1 MDAHLSPGSV
11 LAGKYRIERQLG
23 KGGMGAVYLA
33 THLGTTR
40 TVALKV
46 IVPHLAGNR
55 EFFVRFQREA
65 EAAGRLRHPNVV
77 NVTDFGVARH
87 GDGELAYLVMEYL
100 DGRTLADH
108 LREHR
113 RPPAPLVM
121 DVVDQVALALDAAH
135 GLGIVHRDLKP
146 DNIWLESNRRGAYNV
161 KVLDFG
167 IAKVADS
174 QAPDVDAP
182 RAAAPAVPAGV
193 PAAEAA
199 TVALAPAERET
210 AVIAGTSIQSLTR
223 DYATVAGALVGTP
236 AYMSPEQCQGAAVD
250 ARSDVYSLAVI
261 TYQMLSGELP
271 FQAETLA
278 ATLQMQIAELPPPLE
293 VKSPSVPK
301 SLAAVVRAGL
311 AKRPE
316 DRPRTAGIFA
326 AQLRVGAEGEG
337 RLLRRS
343 KDLAATQTQ
352 RFMWL
357 LIAAVL
363 PLIPLLLAMRS
374 VLELAGAA
382 NWPPQVTVL
391 AAVAFSAFLA
401 LAAGQWYEAIC
412 ALVLSSIVRTRR
424 YDFSWLELAKE
435 ARGIAGAFVV
445 TKLVSL
451 TRLTPGA
458 AMAGALWP
466 VVCALEG
473 RRGSEALRR
482 SAELAAVVPPLARGI
497 ALRLI
502 SPALTVGLIFPAM
515 FSLTNPAVLREYAR
529 QMSGGGALSSFMV
542 LYPLLMS
549 AIYTSYGPLGTLVY
563 WAARECRGEAPVP
576 ELPDSGRA
584 TGNLRQQ
591 SLLGAAGWWLLPV
604 ALAAV
609 LAYGL
614 TRISDRGSATLLE
627 AAAEGRVAAA
637 ERLLAGGVNPN
648 ASDPGGWTPLLHA
661 VDEGYPDLARRLL
674 ERGADVNAATVRGSG
689 TLKLAVQ
696 RGDAALLRDLLARGA
711 RTGLPDSDGRTPL
724 MHAAMRG
731 RADLVELLLA
741 AGADPG
747 VQDKQGKTARAY
759 AAEEGHAALAAR
771 LER

>member
-11 LAGKYRIERQLG
+11 LAEKYRIERQLG

-77 NVTDFGVARH
+77 NVTDFGVTRH

-108 LREHR
+108 LREHP

-121 DVVDQVALALDAAH
+121 DVVDQVSLALDAAH

-146 DNIWLESNRRGAYNV
+146 DNIWLESNLRGAYNV

-174 QAPDVDAP
+174 QAPEVDLPRAP
-182 RAAAPAVPAGV
+182 AAAAPKVPN
-193 PAAEAA
+193 PEAA
-199 TVALAPAERET
+199 TVALASAEQET

-250 ARSDVYSLAVI
+250 ARSDVYALAVI

-357 LIAAVL
+357 LIASVL
-363 PLIPLLLAMRS
+363 PLIPVLLGMRYL
-374 VLELAGAA
+374 LELAGAA
-382 NWPPQVTVL
+382 TWPPQITVL
-391 AAVAFSAFLA
+391 AAVALSTFLA
-401 LAAGQWYEAIC
+401 LTAGQWYQAIC
-412 ALVLSSIVRTRR
+412 ALVLRSIVRTRS
-424 YDFSWLELAKE
+424 YDFAWLELTRE
-435 ARGIAGAFVV
+435 ARGIAGAFLA
-445 TKLVSL
+445 TKVVSL
-451 TRLTPGA
+451 PRLTPGA

-473 RRGSEALRR
+473 KRGGEALRR

-497 ALRLI
+497 ALRLF
-502 SPALTVGLIFPAM
+502 SPALTVGLMFPAM
-515 FSLTNPAVLREYAR
+515 FALTNPAVLREYAR
-529 QMSGGGALSSFMV
+529 QVSGGGALSSFMV
-542 LYPLLMS
+542 LYPLLMT
-549 AIYTSYGPLGTLVY
+549 AIYTSYGPLGTMVY
-563 WAARECRGEAPVP
+563 WAARECRGETAVP

-604 ALAAV
+604 VLGAV

-614 TRISDRGSATLLE
+614 TRISDQGSTTLLE
-627 AAAEGRVAAA
+627 AVGEGRLATV
-637 ERLLAGGVNPN
+637 ERLLAGGVSPN

-661 VDEGYPDLARRLL
+661 IDEGYPELARRLL
-674 ERGADVNAATVRGSG
+674 ERGADVNAATAKGSG
-689 TLKLAVQ
+689 TVKLAVQ

-711 RTGLPDSDGRTPL
+711 PPRLPDSDGRTPL

-731 RADLVELLLA
+731 RTDLVELLLA
-741 AGADPG
+741 AGADPR
-747 VQDKQGKTARAY
+747 VRDQQGKTARAY
-759 AAEEGHAALAAR
+759 AAEEGYAALAAR

>member
-1 MDAHLSPGSV
+1 MDAHLRPGSV
-11 LAGKYRIERQLG
+11 LAEKYRVERQLG

-87 GDGELAYLVMEYL
+87 GEGELAYLVMEYL

-108 LREHR
+108 LREHP
-113 RPPAPLVM
+113 RPPVLLLM
-121 DVVDQVALALDAAH
+121 DVVDQVSLALDAAH

-146 DNIWLESNRRGAYNV
+146 DNIWLESNLRGGYNI

-174 QAPDVDAP
+174 QAPEVDLP
-182 RAAAPAVPAGV
+182 RAAAPAAGA

-199 TVALAPAERET
+199 TVALAPAEQET

-311 AKRPE
+311 SKRPE

-363 PLIPLLLAMRS
+363 PLIPMLLGMRYL
-374 VLELAGAA
+374 LELAGAA
-382 NWPPQVTVL
+382 TLPPQVTVL
-391 AAVAFSAFLA
+391 AAVAFSVFLA
-401 LAAGQWYEAIC
+401 LAAGQWYQAVC
-412 ALVLSSIVRTRR
+412 ALVLTSIVRTRR
-424 YDFSWLELAKE
+424 YDISWLELARE
-435 ARGIAGAFVV
+435 ARGIAGAFLA

-451 TRLTPGA
+451 PRLTPSA
-458 AMAGALWP
+458 AINGALWP

-473 RRGSEALRR
+473 KRGGEALRR
-482 SAELAAVVPPLARGI
+482 SAELAAVVQPLARGI
-497 ALRLI
+497 ALRLF
-502 SPALTVGLIFPAM
+502 SPALTVGLMFPAM
-515 FSLTNPAVLREYAR
+515 FALTNPAVLREYAR
-529 QMSGGGALSSFMV
+529 QVSGGGALSSFMV
-542 LYPLLMS
+542 LYPLLMT
-549 AIYTSYGPLGTLVY
+549 AIYTSYGPLGTMVY
-563 WAARECRGEAPVP
+563 WAARECRGEASVP

-591 SLLGAAGWWLLPV
+591 SLLGAAGWWLFPV

-614 TRISDRGSATLLE
+614 TRISDQGSATLLE
-627 AAAEGRVAAA
+627 AVAEGRVATA
-637 ERLLAGGVNPN
+637 ERLLAEGVSPN
-648 ASDPGGWTPLLHA
+648 ASDPGGWTPLLRA
-661 VDEGYPDLARRLL
+661 IGEGHPELARRMLA
-674 ERGADVNAATVRGSG
+674 RGADLNAATAKGSG
-689 TLKLAVQ
+689 TVKLAVQ

-711 RTGLPDSDGRTPL
+711 RAGLPDSEGRTPL

-731 RADLVELLLA
+731 RTDLVELLLA
-741 AGADPG
+741 AGADPQ
-747 VQDKQGKTARAY
+747 VRDKQGKTARAY
-759 AAEEGHAALAAR
+759 AVEEGYAALAAR